1 MSKWKGAM
9 IVSDAHVYE
18 VEADSYEEAQQKIVA
33 LFAAGEPANYL
44 QEMECYPEN
53 IHKEEEV

>member
-1 MSKWKGAM
+1 MSRWTGAM

-33 LFAAGEPANYL
+33 LFAAGEPADYL
-44 QEMECYPEN
+44 QEMECYTEN
-53 IHKEEEV
+53 IREEKD